1 MESIDYNAKRLEKDL
16 ERIRKSEISEENK
29 ALILKFHEYSVA
41 NGLSKAGLRNQLW
54 CLYCLAKLLD
64 KPFTQLTKEDVIK
77 LVSQIESKY
86 KSEKT
91 KVALKAKLKQFF
103 KWLKNSDGWPEEVA
117 WIKARIKECNKKLPE
132 ELLTKEEVERLAST
146 TENVRDKALILIL
159 YESGCRIGELLSMKI
174 KDIQFDEYGCILMVK
189 GKTGMRRVRIIEY
202 TKALT
207 DWLDKHPLK
216 DDPEAYVWISLSNNS
231 KYKPIS
237 YIGIETLLKKLK
249 IKSGISKA
257 VNPHAFRHARATH
270 LAKYLPEAIM
280 KEYFGWVQD
289 SKMAS
294 VYYHLAGKDVDE
306 ALLKMHGLKPKE
318 EKELKPI
325 SIKVCEK
332 CQQVNSILA
341 QFCRNCGMPLDLKTA
356 LMYDETR
363 RSFDEFIFE
372 MLKRLAEKDPKIKK
386 EFVQLIKEKG
396 IENIFVSHS

>member
-1 MESIDYNAKRLEKDL
+1 
-16 ERIRKSEISEENK
+16 
-29 ALILKFHEYSVA
+29 
-41 NGLSKAGLRNQLW
+41 
-54 CLYCLAKLLD
+54 
-64 KPFTQLTKEDVIK
+64 
-77 LVSQIESKY
+77 
-86 KSEKT
+86 
-91 KVALKAKLKQFF
+91 
-103 KWLKNSDGWPEEVA
+103 
-117 WIKARIKECNKKLPE
+117 
-132 ELLTKEEVERLAST
+132 
-146 TENVRDKALILIL
+146 
-159 YESGCRIGELLSMKI
+159 
-174 KDIQFDEYGCILMVK
+174 
-189 GKTGMRRVRIIEY
+189 
-202 TKALT
+202 
-207 DWLDKHPLK
+207 
-216 DDPEAYVWISLSNNS
+216 
-231 KYKPIS
+231 
-237 YIGIETLLKKLK
+237 
-249 IKSGISKA
+249 
-257 VNPHAFRHARATH
+257 
-270 LAKYLPEAIM
+270 M

-356 LMYDETR
+356 LMYDEIR